1 MSHTD
6 SVPRTRTI
14 FVLDMYLYIMYNRC
28 TGIIS
33 VQNHMQLG
41 IGASRIQEFQRK
53 VQEEFAKPRDKQ
65 IPWLNKIRPPL
76 DTWSDDLHVIS
87 VICDPGIILF
97 DL

>member
-1 MSHTD
+1 
-6 SVPRTRTI
+6 
-14 FVLDMYLYIMYNRC
+14 
-28 TGIIS
+28 
-33 VQNHMQLG
+33 MQLG

-76 DTWSDDLHVIS
+76 DTWSDNLHVIS

-97 DL
+97 DLE

>member
-1 MSHTD
+1 MISEPYTD
-6 SVPRTRTI
+6 T
-14 FVLDMYLYIMYNRC
+14 D
-28 TGIIS
+28 GISCLITA
-33 VQNHMQLG
+33 QNHMQLG

-76 DTWSDDLHVIS
+76 NTWSDNLHVIS